1 MIKRVLKFD
10 GKETQE
16 FSIIDGERLNDAVV
30 RAVDGIP
37 LGKFS
42 VDETF
47 QVVVNGHAIE
57 AAFWTTIALKEN
69 DAVIISPKFKSG
81 DAGTIFKTAALI
93 VITVITAI
101 YAPEL
106 LGEEY
111 PVLNALFVAG
121 VTIGASML
129 LNALI
134 PPPVPSLAD
143 LGQFGGGLADSQMYS
158 ISGQSNQIRRYNTVP
173 KVYGQFRMF
182 PTIAATPYTELSV
195 SPGDKAYRVVLNI
208 VYTAI
213 AYGNDGNNIS
223 VVYQDGAPSGGSE
236 TVVTTVTRDKTTLK
250 ISNATIK
257 VTICAGVSTAAQI
270 LAAVNANTAA
280 AAIVSLAL
288 KGSGSTIQP
297 LSDMLTKDADTYALG
312 GGANGGETVQYLVAL
327 YDFGLGTNLINGMKI
342 GDTPLTTDSF
352 SDFNFNFVDPNVPAI
367 PVDVYD
373 QGLKSEF
380 QYYRGSREVTT
391 LAIALNNIN
400 DENTQNSDA
409 NGDHQSQEIILDFV
423 CPKGLYS
430 YSSFGALGRRYI
442 ILEVEFAPVGSTNW
456 QAYNDLTYVSSSEV
470 IGGDDQVNSF
480 VAYFQPT
487 IQNHAGTPSG
497 EDTWFS
503 FGYEYAWPFRYEGV
517 VDTYVKPNTD
527 TILLVNGVYQVGSKV
542 FYGNRLLG
550 IIKSVDTVIHAPAVA
565 VKLDR
570 IITKYERD
578 VKAYEWSSGATGGY
592 NFVCG
597 VRIDSNA
604 SGAATIRGSS
614 TSPVYASVR
623 FTPKTPGQYQVRI
636 RRAGSDGD
644 YTSQIGDALT
654 WGGLTTAYTR
664 APINT
669 KLRHTFMEL
678 RIRATN
684 QLNGNISNLSAIS
697 TSVLNIYDPM
707 TKTMSRAPTSNPAW
721 VFLDLLIGEVNKL
734 AIDQSK
740 IDFDSI
746 VAWATFCDQI
756 PTPPFGQTYVD
767 PRFQCNMVLDY
778 QTNLQDLMAQI
789 GGAAQASMNVIG
801 GKYGVL
807 IDKNRTTPV
816 QIFTPRNSSKF
827 SSTKLY
833 GVKPDGIDV
842 TWIDPSA
849 DWAQA
854 DVTVY
859 DDGFNADNAVNV
871 QTLASFA
878 CTSHEQA
885 WRFGRYMLAQNRLR
899 QETISIQ
906 VDFEFL
912 ACTRGDYVQ
921 ITQDVMEVGGTPMR
935 VKTLVGSVITTDD
948 SIDYDPTLHYG
959 YVTRGQDGT
968 IVTGTLTASA
978 PDTFTLS
985 AGLPKVGDL
994 IVIGLVGQ
1002 IVYDCVVKSISP
1014 NNDLTATVSL
1024 VELASAIYNAESSS
1038 SLPDYT
1044 PQISQT
1050 SLGDIKPPQP
1060 VTDLEVTDI
1069 GWDCSSTRQGLEYF
1083 VALQWTIPINS
1094 VYELFEI
1101 WVNDGTGYKS
1111 IATTRIKTYK
1121 YEVNP
1126 SRLGINHG
1134 FKVLA
1139 VSATGKKIDLIGAM
1153 EVTANPTLKNTLPPD
1168 ITALHM
1174 SITNQVLQLSWD
1186 GIGDCSAFQYVL
1198 RYSPNE
1204 NDIWESSVPLATVPA
1219 NTTSVAV
1226 QARTG
1231 IYFIKILDTE
1241 GNLSANACE
1250 AITTIPNLI
1259 DVQDIETIDDIPG
1272 LTGEFD
1278 STETL
1283 GTAVILSEQVH
1294 GDPNTVIYFDEGF
1307 YTFGEV
1313 FDLGDIYSVRLISL
1327 IRADGYRKG
1336 ELMSDW
1342 VELDLVDHLNSSL
1355 HSDWD
1360 ISLQYRA
1367 SNTFEAM
1374 SDWIELAFIDH
1385 LNSGAGIG
1393 FTDWRDIPATGDAT
1407 GRIFQFRAHLQS
1419 LTDNVTPRLFD
1430 ATVQAVMPDRL
1441 ESFVALTSSASIAT
1455 QVVYG
1460 TSFYGPGNTPNVQV
1474 SIANAQSG
1482 DYWSFDSKSLA
1493 GCAIRFYDKNNTQ
1506 VVRSFDLVAKG
1517 YGNQHT
1523 TTL

>member
-1 MIKRVLKFD
+1 MIKLVLKFE
-10 GKETQE
+10 GKENQK
-16 FSIIDGERLNDAVV
+16 FDIVDGERLNDAV
-30 RAVDGIP
+30 RRSIDGVP

-42 VDETF
+42 ADETF
-47 QVVVNGHAIE
+47 QVVVNGHAVE
-57 AAFWTTIALKEN
+57 AEFWPTIGLKEY
-69 DAVIISPKFKSG
+69 DVVIISPKLKSG

-101 YAPEL
+101 YAPYL
-106 LGEEY
+106 IGEEY
-111 PVLNALFVAG
+111 PVLSALFVAG

-134 PPPVPSLAD
+134 PPPVANLGD
-143 LGQFGGGLADSQMYS
+143 LGEFGGGLADSQMYS
-158 ISGQSNQIRRYNTVP
+158 IGGQSNQVRRYDTVP

-195 SPGDKAYRVVLNI
+195 SPGDKAYRVALNI

-213 AYGNDGNNIS
+213 AYGSDGNNIT

-236 TVVTTVTRDKTTLK
+236 TVVADVKRDKTTLK
-250 ISNATIK
+250 ISSAKIT
-257 VTICAGVSTAAQI
+257 VTICAGASTANQI
-270 LAAVNANTAA
+270 LAAVNANTDA
-280 AAIVSLAL
+280 AAIVSLVI
-288 KGSGSTIQP
+288 KGDGTTIQP

-327 YDFGLGTNLINGMKI
+327 YDFGLGTNIINGMQI

-367 PVDVYD
+367 PADIYD
-373 QGLKSEF
+373 QGLKSDF
-380 QYYRGSREVTT
+380 QYYRGSREITT

-409 NGDHQSQEIILDFV
+409 NGDLQPQEIILDFV

-442 ILEVEFAPVGSTNW
+442 VLEVEFAPIGSTNW
-456 QAYNDLTYVSSSEV
+456 QAYNDLNYVSSSEV
-470 IGGDDQVNSF
+470 IGGDDQTNSYTASF
-480 VAYFQPT
+480 YPT
-487 IQNHAGTPSG
+487 IENHTGTPAG
-497 EDTWFS
+497 KDTWYS
-503 FGYEYAWPFRYEGV
+503 FGVEYNFLWFNDSV
-517 VDTYVKPNTD
+517 VDTYVRPNTD
-527 TILLVNGVYQVGSKV
+527 TILLTNGVYQVGSKV

-550 IIKSVDTVIHAPAVA
+550 IIKSVDTVVHAPAVA
-565 VKLDR
+565 VQLDR

-578 VKAYEWSSGATGGY
+578 VKAYEWSSGATGGF

-623 FTPKTPGQYQVRI
+623 FSPKTPGQYQVRI

-644 YTSQIGDALT
+644 YTSQIADALT
-654 WGGLTTAYTR
+654 LGGLTTAYTK

-684 QLNGNISNLSAIS
+684 QLNGNISNLSAIT
-697 TSVLNIYDPM
+697 TSVLNVYDPN
-707 TKTMSRAPTSNPAW
+707 TKTMSRDITANPAW

-740 IDFDSI
+740 VDFDSI
-746 VAWATFCDQI
+746 VEWAAFCDEI
-756 PTPPFGQTYVD
+756 PTPPFGQTYTL

-778 QTNLQDLMAQI
+778 QTNLQDVMAQI

-807 IDKNRTTPV
+807 IDKDRTTPV

-842 TWIDPSA
+842 TWIDPTA

-859 DDGFNADNAVNV
+859 DDGFTADNAVNV

-878 CTSHEQA
+878 CTNHEQA

-935 VKTLVGSVITTDD
+935 VKSLVGNVITTDD
-948 SIDYDPTLHYG
+948 AIDYDPSLNYG
-959 YVTRGQDGT
+959 YVTRGQNGT
-968 IVTGTLTASA
+968 VSTSTLTASS
-978 PDTFTLS
+978 PDTFTLD
-985 AGLPKVGDL
+985 GILPNVGDL
-994 IVIGLVGQ
+994 IVIGVMGE
-1002 IVYDCVVKSISP
+1002 IVYDCIVKSISP
-1014 NNDLTATVSL
+1014 NNDLSATISL
-1024 VELASAIYNAESSS
+1024 VEQASAIYDAESTS

-1044 PQISQT
+1044 PDLSVT
-1050 SLGDIKPPQP
+1050 SLGDVKPPLP
-1060 VTDLEVTDI
+1060 VTNLVVTDI

-1083 VALQWTIPINS
+1083 VALQWTIPANS

-1111 IATTRIKTYK
+1111 IATTKIKTYK
-1121 YEVNP
+1121 YEVDP
-1126 SRLGINHG
+1126 TRLGINHG

-1139 VSATGKKIDLIGAM
+1139 VSATGKKIDLIGAI
-1153 EVTANPTLKNTLPPD
+1153 EVTANPTLKDTLPPD

-1186 GIGDCSAFQYVL
+1186 SIGDCSAFQYVL
-1198 RYSPNE
+1198 RYSPSE
-1204 NDIWESSVPLATVPA
+1204 DDIWESSVPLAIVPA
-1219 NTTSVAV
+1219 NSTSVSV

-1231 IYFIKILDTE
+1231 IYFIKVLDTE

-1250 AITTIPNLI
+1250 AITTIPDLI
-1259 DVQDIETIDDIPG
+1259 DVNDIETIDDIPG
-1272 LTGEFD
+1272 LSGEFD

-1283 GTAVILSEQVH
+1283 GEAVILSEQVH

-1313 FDLGDIYSVRLISL
+1313 FDLGDIYSVRLLSL

-1342 VELDLVDHLNSSL
+1342 VELDMVDHLNTTL

-1374 SDWIELAFIDH
+1374 SDWVELAFIDH

-1393 FTDWRDIPATGDAT
+1393 FTDWRDIPTTGDAT
-1407 GRIFQFRAHLQS
+1407 GRVFQFRAHLQS

-1441 ESFVALTSSASIAT
+1441 ESFEGLTSSSSLAT

-1482 DYWSFDSKSLA
+1482 DYWSFDSKTLA
-1493 GCAIRFYDKNNTQ
+1493 GCAIRFYDKSNTQ